1 MSGAT
6 HREIARRA
14 EESGARESDL
24 IRLALL
30 LGLEQLTEHEP
41 ARIALMAQRTR
52 LTSELADLYEM
63 PIVGS
68 GIGNTVEEAN
78 AQVHRNHIRAEQE
91 WSRDFS
97 AIQAS
102 FTKLAAGM
110 KQLEAKREEL
120 PETLKP
126 KVV

>member
-1 MSGAT
+1 M
-6 HREIARRA
+6 RRA

-68 GIGNTVEEAN
+68 GIGNTAEEAN
-78 AQVHRNHIRAEQE
+78 AQVHRNHIRAKQE